1 MSFFNADIR
10 IDGNDGLLLK
20 KLTSGSN
27 QPPNDYYTIYVK
39 DSLMVKDEYNNE
51 FDIVP
56 KYYQLHGSASYVSG
70 GTISGTIGM
79 PSGSNDILITNVTV
93 KIESDITTTS
103 GTTKPNFLLGTTA
116 GGTDIID
123 YGSSLINY
131 DADSCFTT
139 LSTSGDYASQLYLK
153 KIFISG
159 SVNDLDFTLKE
170 EFTQD
175 ITGGEISVYIQ
186 YTFV

>member
-20 KLTSGSN
+20 KLTSGAN
-27 QPPNDYYTIYVK
+27 QPPNDYYTIYSK

-51 FDIVP
+51 YDIVP
-56 KYYQLHGSASYVSG
+56 SYYQISGSASYVSG
-70 GTISGTIGM
+70 GTISGTISM
-79 PSGSNDILITNVTV
+79 PSGSSDILITNITAR
-93 KIESDITTTS
+93 IDSEITTTS

-131 DADSCFTT
+131 EADSCFTT
-139 LSTSGDYASQLYLK
+139 LSTTGDYTSQLYLK
-153 KIFISG
+153 KILISN

-175 ITGGEISVYIQ
+175 ITGGQISVYIQ